1 MDFLDHDMKPLFCID
16 VTLDKNN
23 EIVNGSEFIT
33 RTASKQ
39 KIEEYENKQKD
50 LEQTVEKSKL
60 PLVLRIIKYLC
71 GLFFLMGLATSAK
84 AGFETALKNAP
95 ILAMS
100 EALCGILWIILHFVS
115 KGKEK
120 KVLKEE
126 NAEQQSKEI
135 DEDFKNIH
143 NELNVPDDAA
153 EIDVLL
159 FKYKMK
165 NGKINPYLSGLQ
177 TTAYINMSVKLYE
190 TKDELHIADL
200 GNVYSFAKSE
210 LKVITTVNKRIS
222 VPTWN
227 KDEDPRKGSF
237 KRYKMTVNDIGNVFF
252 KPYYIL
258 EIEHGSQIF
267 GIYFPCYEL
276 EIVEHLTGLKAEI

>member
-1 MDFLDHDMKPLFCID
+1 MEILDHDMKPIFCID

-39 KIEEYENKQKD
+39 KIEEYENKQED

-60 PLVLRIIKYLC
+60 PLLLRIIKYLC
-71 GLFFLMGLATSAK
+71 GLFFLTVLAASVK

-95 ILAMS
+95 ILVMS

-135 DEDFKNIH
+135 YEDFKNIH

-153 EIDVLL
+153 GVDILH
-159 FKYKMK
+159 FRYKMK
-165 NGKINPYLSGLQ
+165 NGKIRPYVSGLQ
-177 TTAYINMSVKLYE
+177 TTAYMNVSVKMYE
-190 TKDELHIADL
+190 TNDELHIADL
-200 GNVYSFAKSE
+200 ESVYSFAKSE

-237 KRYKMTVNDIGNVFF
+237 KCYKMTVSDMGDVFF

-258 EIEHGSQIF
+258 EIEHESQNF
-267 GIYFPCYEL
+267 CIYFPCYEL
-276 EIVEHLTGLKAEI
+276 EIFEHLTGLKAEI